1 MTWQYHEIKL
11 TRFTWFW
18 TFVLATVIG
27 LNASTALAE
36 AVSVRAGVH
45 PDYGRLVFDW
55 PVAVQHSAKVR
66 NRTLIIRFNK
76 PIEPSFGRVTQVLRD
91 YVTDIRT
98 ASDGRT
104 IVAPLLEQFAAR
116 TSVAGTR
123 VIVDLYSDKKAA
135 RISAKNKKR
144 TAHPV
149 RPIRLGPKANRRNAN
164 QKVVKSVS
172 PLNLKNTLKVRAGYF
187 KNYGRLIFDWPK
199 KVGFTVDRKGRA
211 VAIQF
216 NAAAKF
222 NIGELRRQLPS
233 QISAAISRSNRRG
246 LELSLVVA
254 ADSQLRYFHNGA
266 AIVFDVVA
274 PGTGR
279 RPATKT
285 VATAGSREIKKR
297 RASERKSRKK
307 KARPRALALVSV
319 DAARRGT
326 ETAIRF
332 NWRVPV
338 AASVFQRA
346 GSLWISFDRAARID
360 LGAIKVIGSALFRK
374 VEQKIG
380 EADVRVY
387 LPFGADLHASVR
399 REGTNWIVEAGPGR
413 KRLRQELKLVVQ
425 RETGRGTELLVKTKE
440 ARRIMVVK
448 DKSVGDGAYAI
459 PIRSAGVGI
468 RVNRKFPEFE
478 LLKSQQGLAIKP
490 LSEDV
495 RVRITPKGV
504 VVFRKGGLTISPDF
518 DKMVVKRTQDRTTR
532 LLDFAGWRY
541 GPVTA
546 FQKIEHELLRYVT
559 RPKGVQRNAAR
570 LGLAR
575 FYASHEMGSETLG
588 VLSALLRSDPS
599 LIKDPGI
606 RALRGVANY
615 FIRHYDEADAD
626 LAHPTFAGIREL
638 YPWRAAI
645 AAARGNWVGAEKL
658 FSDTDTLITT
668 LPSRMAVHFGL
679 LSAEAAL
686 SVGKTSIA
694 ATRLGIIETLPATKG
709 QLDQLAFLKGHLLHQ
724 RKKMDKAI
732 QLWKAVAQRGDRPSR
747 TKAEYAAVNA
757 QLKFGSIKRP
767 EAINRLE
774 RLKFGWRNSVFEY
787 DLLQRLGELYALEH
801 NLRDALVTLR
811 QAATLYKDIKGARR
825 ITLQMRALFRQF
837 YLEGKA
843 DRLEPIVALGLFNE
857 FRELT
862 PSGADG
868 DLMIRKLANR
878 LMAVDL
884 LDDASALLDHQ
895 IKFRLKGK
903 KRATVGARL
912 ASIRLSNNKPLD
924 ALAALDASSG
934 EQLPN
939 ELGERRR
946 LLRSESLMRA
956 KRYDE
961 ALKVVENDFSARF
974 DGVRAQIYWRAG
986 RWFEAARTLALI
998 SSGFSSEKLQK
1009 PEVEILLRRSVALGL
1024 AGNTGGMDFLRERF
1038 GKAMEK
1044 SHRATAFKAV
1054 AGGAKQTITDFATL
1068 ARRAAE
1074 LDTFRD
1080 FLKSVSGKPAT
1091 PSRQQ
1096 TAAAN

>member
-1 MTWQYHEIKL
+1 MTWRIPKPWL
-11 TRFTWFW
+11 AFLLMLG
-18 TFVLATVIG
+18 FVSVVGI
-27 LNASTALAE
+27 NASTAHAE
-36 AVSVRAGVH
+36 TVSVRAGTH

-55 PVAVQHSAKVR
+55 PTLVQHSTKVR
-66 NRTLIIRFNK
+66 NRTLIVRFDRPIK
-76 PIEPSFGRVTQVLRD
+76 PTFGRVARVLRD
-91 YVTDIRT
+91 YVTGIRV

-104 IVAPLLEQFAAR
+104 IIAPLREQFVAR

-123 VIVDLYSDKKAA
+123 VIVDLYPNDNAKGVTKKQVQ
-135 RISAKNKKR
+135 KR
-144 TAHPV
+144 NDVAPPV
-149 RPIRLGPKANRRNAN
+149 PLGPTAKRRVGNPKN
-164 QKVVKSVS
+164 EFSSTSVNKI
-172 PLNLKNTLKVRAGYF
+172 PAIKVRTGHF

-199 KVGFTVDRKGRA
+199 KTGFTVDRKGEA
-211 VAIQF
+211 VSIQF
-216 NAAAKF
+216 NAPVKIDISA
-222 NIGELRRQLPS
+222 LRRELPS
-233 QISAAISRSNRRG
+233 QINAVISRPRGRG
-246 LELSLVVA
+246 LELSMVVSA
-254 ADSQLRYFHNGA
+254 KAQLRYFHNGP

-274 PGTGR
+274 PGSGR
-279 RPATKT
+279 RPAAKT
-285 VATAGSREIKKR
+285 VATTRSGEIKKD
-297 RASERKSRKK
+297 ASSKK
-307 KARPRALALVSV
+307 KRGKQKTPPRALALISV

-346 GSLWISFDRAARID
+346 GSLWISFDRAARLD

-380 EADVRVY
+380 DSDVRIH
-387 LPFGADLHASVR
+387 LPFGADLQASVR

-413 KRLRQELKLVVQ
+413 KRLRQELKLEV
-425 RETGRGTELLVKTKE
+425 RRKPGRGAELLVKTNE
-440 ARRIMVVK
+440 ARRIMVIK
-448 DKSVGDGAYAI
+448 DKAVGDGAYAI

-478 LLKSQQGLAIKP
+478 LLKSQQGLAVRP
-490 LSEDV
+490 LSDDV
-495 RVRITPKGV
+495 RVRLTPKGV
-504 VVFRKGGLTISPDF
+504 VVFRKGGLTISSDF
-518 DKMVVKRTQDRTTR
+518 DKTSTKSARARETR

-546 FQKIEHELLRYVT
+546 FQKIEHQLLRYVT

-575 FYASHEMGSETLG
+575 FYAAHEMGSETLG
-588 VLSALLRSDPS
+588 VLSTLLRADPS

-615 FIRHYDEADAD
+615 FIRHYDEAEAD
-626 LAHPTFAGIREL
+626 LSHAMFAGIREL

-658 FSDTDTLITT
+658 FSDTDTLIAA
-668 LPSRMAVHFGL
+668 LPSKLAVHFGL
-679 LSAEAAL
+679 LAAEAAL

-694 ATRLGIIETLPATKG
+694 ATRLNVVETLPATKG
-709 QLDQLAFLKGHLLHQ
+709 QLDQMTFLKGHLFNQ
-724 RKKMDKAI
+724 RKKTAKAI
-732 QLWKAVAQRGDRPSR
+732 QLWKAVAARGDRPSR
-747 TKAEYAAVNA
+747 TKSEYAAVNA
-757 QLKFGSIKRP
+757 ELKLGKITRP
-767 EAINRLE
+767 EAISRLE
-774 RLKFGWRNSVFEY
+774 KLKFGWRNSVFEY
-787 DLLQRLGELYALEH
+787 DLLQRLGALYALEH

-843 DRLEPIVALGLFNE
+843 DRLEPIVALGLYNE

-862 PSGADG
+862 PSGEDG

-895 IKFRLKGK
+895 IKYRLTGE
-903 KRATVGARL
+903 KRAKVGARL
-912 ASIRLSNNKPLD
+912 ASIRLSNSKPLD
-924 ALAALDASSG
+924 AIAALDASVG
-934 EQLPN
+934 EKLPN

-946 LLRSESLMRA
+946 LLRAEALMRA

-961 ALKVVENDFSARF
+961 AIRIIQSDFSDKF
-974 DGVRAQIYWRAG
+974 DGMRAQIYWGAG
-986 RWFEAARTLALI
+986 RWFEAAKSLALI
-998 SSGFSSEKLQK
+998 TGGFSPEKLK
-1009 PEVEILLRRSVALGL
+1009 ESEVEILLRRSVALGL
-1024 AGNTGGMDFLRERF
+1024 AGDTEGMDFLRERF

-1068 ARRAAE
+1068 ARQAAE
-1074 LDTFRD
+1074 LDSFRN
-1080 FLKSVSGKPAT
+1080 FLSSASGQPAT
-1091 PSRQQ
+1091 PAVRQ